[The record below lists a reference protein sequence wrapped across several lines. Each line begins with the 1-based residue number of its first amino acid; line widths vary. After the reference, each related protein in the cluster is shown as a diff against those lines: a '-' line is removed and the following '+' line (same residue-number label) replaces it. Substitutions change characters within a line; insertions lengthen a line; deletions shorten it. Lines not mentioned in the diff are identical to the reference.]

1 MYSTVC
7 GTAVEYDNAG
17 NLTRDHRGCRYV
29 YDYENKITRI
39 FIDEN
44 ANGVH
49 DAGVD
54 ANIVEFTYDAL
65 GWRIERTNPSGT
77 ALRYYYDGQ
86 RVVLRTNVDSGGVE
100 SDSRSFVFG
109 NYIDEVLMMCPLGL
123 EFYYA
128 HDHLYSPVVLFNSSG
143 GIDERYEYDAY
154 GKRSMYSGT
163 WAPRTSSPMGNF
175 YAFTGRELDY
185 LDGGNLQIMYY
196 RARYYDPETGRFM
209 QRDSLGI
216 NPAGGFN
223 GIYDPVFQYSDSE
236 DLYCYAINNPIRWLD
251 KFGEAVSEVTCNLG
265 IADAKSSP
273 EGSKL
278 LKDLKNARRLT
289 RDGRQKRCTVPKF
302 LCRCCKHAAYFQGYN
317 YRIHVCTNNLNSQ
330 KQVKESVIHEL
341 THAWDHCKGTDF
353 SDCEEHAC
361 SEVRANKHSG
371 GCDLGGIY
379 RKPGE
384 SKKDCARRVAVIS
397 VQANRKCVSTAT
409 SDVNAIFDQCWK
421 DDEPF

>member
-1 MYSTVC
+1 LYSTVC

-54 ANIVEFTYDAL
+54 ANMVEFTYDAL

-77 ALRYYYDGQ
+77 ALRYYYDDQ

-196 RARYYDPETGRFM
+196 RARYFDPETGRFM
-209 QRDSLGI
+209 QRDPLDYVDGT
-216 NPAGGFN
+216 N
-223 GIYDPVFQYSDSE
+223 
-236 DLYCYAINNPIRWLD
+236 LYEYVNSNTL
-251 KFGEAVSEVTCNLG
+251 
-265 IADAKSSP
+265 
-273 EGSKL
+273 
-278 LKDLKNARRLT
+278 
-289 RDGRQKRCTVPKF
+289 
-302 LCRCCKHAAYFQGYN
+302 
-317 YRIHVCTNNLNSQ
+317 IHVDPDGQEIITIVVGGSVITITAAEAIAAGFGLSLWACMQVDECRDALVKAAEEATSRAKRNIKDAWEWCKRKMKCTSKTKQGLRNAVELACAKGSDGHDYLPRCKGNLSVGENLVRMSIMGGCLSARYSLSKCFSPGDPGWDRHMIHEQNIRNAIAKCVRIIGNEFKKGNQKMTNN
-330 KQVKESVIHEL
+330 
-341 THAWDHCKGTDF
+341 
-353 SDCEEHAC
+353 
-361 SEVRANKHSG
+361 
-371 GCDLGGIY
+371 
-379 RKPGE
+379 
-384 SKKDCARRVAVIS
+384 
-397 VQANRKCVSTAT
+397 ST
-409 SDVNAIFDQCWK
+409 
-421 DDEPF
+421 E